1 MAKTVSQ
8 FSTLEEWR
16 SRYNELASDVGEI
29 SGLRTTDKTTV
40 VDAINDLRDREFFFQ
55 EFVFEATAAQTQ
67 FQGDDLFGN
76 SLEFRDHRYLVFQN
90 GNLLQDHDSG
100 NEDFTIAAVNSNGNY
115 TRINLAS
122 GATAGDLIRVIAF
135 TGSFLN
141 VEATATAQ
149 TFWNETA
156 ADVIYNNN
164 DEGVILN
171 GDIANQVTEL
181 ESGYKIQ
188 LEGNTFIN
196 GDVNVDTGHT
206 VTAPTITDSTLTIN
220 QGNVTG
226 GVTGDF
232 SGDFNVGNLDVGG
245 GFGSTGVSITA
256 TGDINANGNAD
267 IDGTLNVD
275 SATTLNDAL
284 TTTGLSSL
292 DGGIAVS
299 DGLTGDSFTV
309 AATTGN
315 TVIDGTLDVDGAV
328 DIDNTINI
336 QNGATLQSTLSVDG
350 NVTLNDSA
358 DFTMKDSSTPTPVE
372 KFTVDG
378 ATGNTAI
385 KGTLAVD
392 GNVTLGNAISDTVQI
407 DGNLT
412 VDGDT
417 TIKGNLTLGDAATDN
432 VSFGAD
438 VDSDIIPNTDDTYN
452 LGSSD
457 QQWKDLYVN
466 GVANI
471 DSLVADTADIDG
483 GTIDGTVIGGNSAA
497 AITGTTITA
506 NNFVIGNADIG
517 ETELEI
523 LDGAT
528 INTAELNILDG
539 DTLATNTTLADADR
553 VVVNDNGTMVQVALT
568 DFETYFESALD
579 TLSNVTTVGTL
590 DSGSITSNFGSIDVG
605 SSSIDGGT
613 ITADSG
619 FSGNLTGDVTGNA
632 DTATALETARNIN
645 GVSFDGTT
653 DITLDLDDIAE
664 ASVTPT
670 NLFYT
675 DERVDDRVSNL
686 LVAGTG
692 MSITYDDAAGTL
704 TIDGQQG
711 DITGVSAGTGL
722 SGGGTSGDVELSL
735 NASIG
740 DLSDVDI
747 TGVTAGQ
754 ALTWDGNNNRFAP
767 TTLGTT
773 TDSFT
778 EGSNNLYFTNERARD
793 AASSLITG
801 STHTGLSVSYTDD
814 GVNVGSLDFAL
825 SNEYVQDLTADQI
838 VTKGDHSGISFTYDD
853 STDGGINA
861 TVSISGFD
869 TDDLTEGATNL
880 YFTNAR
886 VDARIAAADT
896 GDLSE
901 GINKYFTDER
911 AQDAAA
917 AMITSATHSN
927 ITVTYDDNANTLSFS
942 AAAQY
947 GDSDARGALSAGP
960 GIDYNS
966 TTGKISADLNAS
978 GGLEFHTSGDGG
990 EIRLKS
996 SVAGDGLAHS
1006 SGVLSVNASDGI
1018 KIDSDSVK
1026 MDKTITTSVPTGVGS
1041 TAVGHLWFV
1050 V

>member
-55 EFVFEATAAQTQ
+55 EFVFEATSSQTQ

-100 NEDFTIAAVNSNGNY
+100 NEDFTIAAVNANGNY

-156 ADVIYNNN
+156 EDVIYNNN
-164 DEGVILN
+164 DEGVIIN

-206 VTAPTITDSTLTIN
+206 VTAPTITDSTLSIN
-220 QGNVTG
+220 QGNITG

-256 TGDINANGNAD
+256 TGNINANGNVD

-275 SATTLNDAL
+275 GATTLNDTL

-299 DGLTGDSFTV
+299 DGSTGDSFTV
-309 AATTGN
+309 EATTGN

-328 DIDNTINI
+328 DIDNTINVL
-336 QNGATLQSTLSVDG
+336 NGATLQSTLSVDG

-358 DFTMKDSSTPTPVE
+358 DFTIKDSSLTPVE

-392 GNVTLGNAISDTVQI
+392 GNVTLGNASTDTVQI

-417 TIKGNLTLGDAATDN
+417 TIKGNLTLGDEDTDN

-438 VDSDIIPNTDDTYN
+438 VDSDIIPNTDDTYD

-457 QQWKDLYVN
+457 QQWKDLYIN

-471 DSLVADTADIDG
+471 DSLVADTADIDA
-483 GTIDGTVIGGNSAA
+483 GTIDGTTIGGNSAA

-506 NNFVIGNADIG
+506 TNNFVIGDADIG

-523 LDGAT
+523 LDGAS

-539 DTLATNTTLADADR
+539 DTTATNTTLEDADR

-568 DFETYFESALD
+568 DFETYFEGALD

-590 DSGSITSNFGSIDVG
+590 DAGSITENFGSIDVG

-619 FSGNLTGDVTGNA
+619 FSGDLTGNVTGNA
-632 DTATALETARNIN
+632 DTATALETAREIN
-645 GVSFDGTT
+645 GVSFDGTAN
-653 DITLDLDDIAE
+653 ITLDLDDIAE
-664 ASVTPT
+664 ASGTPT

-686 LVAGTG
+686 LQAGTG
-692 MSITYDDAAGTL
+692 MSLSYDDENGTL
-704 TIDGQQG
+704 TINGQQG

-722 SGGGTSGDVELSL
+722 SGGGTSGDVTVNL

-740 DLSDVDI
+740 DLTDVTI
-747 TGVTAGQ
+747 SGIAAGQ

-767 TTLGTT
+767 TTLGSD

-801 STHTGLSVSYTDD
+801 STHTGIDVEYTDD
-814 GVNVGSLDFAL
+814 GVNVGSLNFSL
-825 SNEYVQDLTADQI
+825 SNEYIQDLTAGQI
-838 VTKGDHSGISFTYDD
+838 VTNGNHDGISFTYDD
-853 STDGGINA
+853 GTDGGINA
-861 TVSISGFD
+861 TVSLSGFD
-869 TDDLTEGATNL
+869 TDSLSEGSSNL

-886 VDARIAAADT
+886 ADARIAAADT

-901 GINKYFTDER
+901 GTNLYFTNER
-911 AQDAAA
+911 VDDRVNALLQEGTG
-917 AMITSATHSN
+917 ITLAYN
-927 ITVTYDDNANTLSFS
+927 DIANTLTISGS
-942 AAAQY
+942 AQY
-947 GDSDARGALSAGP
+947 GDEDARDAISGGP
-960 GIDYNS
+960 GIEYNS

-978 GGLEFHTSGDGG
+978 GGLEFHAVGDGG